1 MVSKRDQRI
10 VVVGR
15 HVSFWNAKWVG
26 EETLCTTFNRL
37 FLNSNKKIEILW
49 RWDLLWRRLL
59 FTWEQPLVQQIIDFI
74 GDRCP
79 TKNGNDGWMWCSN
92 VEKKYVVKQ
101 VYGELINIEGG
112 EDVFV
117 GQDKLKKEQITRI
130 HTRVVR
136 TRKSKGL
143 DGCLTKERR
152 TR

>member
-112 EDVFV
+112 EDRPTGWEDGGGLVWLVFARSMF
-117 GQDKLKKEQITRI
+117 LFSYSFLFFIF
-130 HTRVVR
+130 
-136 TRKSKGL
+136 
-143 DGCLTKERR
+143 
-152 TR
+152 